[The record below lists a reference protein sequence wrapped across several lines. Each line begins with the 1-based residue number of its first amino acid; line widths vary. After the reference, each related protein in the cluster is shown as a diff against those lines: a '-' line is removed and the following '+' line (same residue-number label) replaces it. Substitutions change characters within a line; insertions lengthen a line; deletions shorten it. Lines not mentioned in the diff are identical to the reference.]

1 VAAAGGPILIPSL
14 RRTVVIHIEALLAH
28 RHSPSRAVTEEAMLD
43 LVFIAAGLGGF
54 ALMGVYAALCARL

>member
-28 RHSPSRAVTEEAMLD
+28 RHCLFRTVSEDTMLD

-54 ALMGVYAALCARL
+54 ALMGIYAALCARL